1 MEQDK
6 RNEKFTSEEKIVFE
20 PENQNEKKGDLI
32 RRESEELGE
41 LKNNKKVEKLKE
53 TLKQEDIEQ
62 QAKPKQK
69 EEKTSEVIKP
79 EQEVGEVAKSG
90 NEVSKVAE
98 DKVDEEQVATE
109 REDDKTEESEEQPE
123 QLKQEDS
130 KKSEQ
135 AKPES
140 EQKESTEST
149 EDKYRVEAGNKR
161 RIHPVRRQKD
171 KGSKKPSSKKQSG
184 KADKDEG
191 KVKSAKDSLVKS
203 KSIVKKAA
211 RAISF
216 LVNLVLI
223 NPLFWLAVLLFI
235 VMSYVFAFTSVV
247 GQNDY
252 NILCDPSGT
261 GIVILSSDAEDFT
274 RQSAVAAWLMST
286 PFDAFGGN
294 PMTREQ
300 AAGVIGNFNQESY
313 NTNPKA
319 IQNYPIDKWSS
330 CGNDCVLAFGDGTV
344 YNKAIGMAQWDGI
357 RRVRL
362 VEFAKEKGTE
372 WYNINTQLAFIKKEI
387 DSEFGEKLVKE
398 GFINDT
404 KTASDTAYIWHKV
417 YEVSADTEEMIK
429 DRQDSAETFAK
440 EYIGS
445 TGLATHCIGT
455 MSFDMSNLV
464 ELAIA
469 SSWPTVEES
478 RTFCDAYI
486 NCGQN
491 DAKPAY
497 IEARKV
503 AEATTEGDGITGWL
517 ASCDRFVA
525 TMLRA
530 TGTDVSI
537 PWSGVKNMDRYMRNS
552 IFWTRVPS
560 CAERQPGDVLVESTD
575 QWHIALYVGNVNG
588 VDSIAHASIGVLGE
602 HSSWRTAA
610 LSKVSCQGIHF
621 FSGEQTFYAYRKVG

>member
-20 PENQNEKKGDLI
+20 PENQNEKKRDLI

-79 EQEVGEVAKSG
+79 EQEVDEVAKSG
-90 NEVSKVAE
+90 NEVSKVDE

-123 QLKQEDS
+123 QLEQEDS

-171 KGSKKPSSKKQSG
+171 KGSKKSSSKKQSR

-211 RAISF
+211 QAVSF
-216 LVNLVLI
+216 LVNLVFL

-261 GIVILSSDAEDFT
+261 GVVILSSDAEDFT

-294 PMTREQ
+294 
-300 AAGVIGNFNQESY
+300 
-313 NTNPKA
+313 
-319 IQNYPIDKWSS
+319 
-330 CGNDCVLAFGDGTV
+330 
-344 YNKAIGMAQWDGI
+344 
-357 RRVRL
+357 
-362 VEFAKEKGTE
+362 
-372 WYNINTQLAFIKKEI
+372 
-387 DSEFGEKLVKE
+387 
-398 GFINDT
+398 
-404 KTASDTAYIWHKV
+404 
-417 YEVSADTEEMIK
+417 
-429 DRQDSAETFAK
+429 
-440 EYIGS
+440 
-445 TGLATHCIGT
+445 
-455 MSFDMSNLV
+455 
-464 ELAIA
+464 
-469 SSWPTVEES
+469 
-478 RTFCDAYI
+478 
-486 NCGQN
+486 
-491 DAKPAY
+491 
-497 IEARKV
+497 
-503 AEATTEGDGITGWL
+503 
-517 ASCDRFVA
+517 
-525 TMLRA
+525 
-530 TGTDVSI
+530 
-537 PWSGVKNMDRYMRNS
+537 
-552 IFWTRVPS
+552 
-560 CAERQPGDVLVESTD
+560 
-575 QWHIALYVGNVNG
+575 
-588 VDSIAHASIGVLGE
+588 
-602 HSSWRTAA
+602 
-610 LSKVSCQGIHF
+610 
-621 FSGEQTFYAYRKVG
+621 